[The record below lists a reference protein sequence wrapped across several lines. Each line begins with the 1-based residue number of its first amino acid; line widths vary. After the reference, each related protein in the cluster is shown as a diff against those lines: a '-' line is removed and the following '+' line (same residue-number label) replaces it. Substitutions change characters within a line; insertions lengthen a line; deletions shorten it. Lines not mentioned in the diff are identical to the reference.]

1 MTDEE
6 IRTRAEKQKRIA
18 EEKAK
23 REKELEEAKK
33 EYEIKRIEWLK
44 ESAVNIKDKNEKEV
58 KEGF

>member
-6 IRTRAEKQKRIA
+6 IRTRAEKDAEKQKRIA

-33 EYEIKRIEWLK
+33 EYEIKRIEWL
-44 ESAVNIKDKNEKEV
+44 
-58 KEGF
+58 